1 MIVLFHCST
10 AWSQSSQSDSIDSS
24 TGEIIKADSVKIS
37 LDAIRKANIKLI
49 NGNAAILIN
58 AHNDSIISM
67 KDTQIELL
75 REAID
80 REQKLLIALNKNIEL
95 CTKENDK
102 LRRQRNVL
110 GGTTVGFAAIL
121 ILLLF

>member
-1 MIVLFHCST
+1 MIVLFHYST
-10 AWSQSSQSDSIDSS
+10 ACSQSSRIDSVYLP
-24 TGEIIKADSVKIS
+24 TGELIKDSVKIS
-37 LDAIRKANIKLI
+37 LAAIRKANVKLI

-80 REQKLLIALNKNIEL
+80 REQKLLVALNKNIEL

-110 GGTTVGFAAIL
+110 GGTTVGLAAIL

>member
-10 AWSQSSQSDSIDSS
+10 AYCQSNSRPDSIHFS
-24 TGEIIKADSVKIS
+24 TGEVIRDSVKIS
-37 LDAIRKANIKLI
+37 LVAIRKANVKLI

-58 AHNDSIISM
+58 AYNDSIIAM

-75 REAID
+75 KEAID
-80 REQKLLIALNKNIEL
+80 REQKLLVALNNSISL
-95 CTKENDK
+95 CNKENDR

-110 GGTTVGFAAIL
+110 GGTTVGLAAIL

>member
-10 AWSQSSQSDSIDSS
+10 AYCQSNSIPDSIHFS
-24 TGEIIKADSVKIS
+24 TGEVIRDSVKIS
-37 LDAIRKANIKLI
+37 LVAIRKANVKLI

-58 AHNDSIISM
+58 AYNDSIIAM

-75 REAID
+75 KEAID
-80 REQKLLIALNKNIEL
+80 REQKLLIALNNSISL
-95 CTKENDK
+95 CNKENDR

-110 GGTTVGFAAIL
+110 GGTTVGLAAIL